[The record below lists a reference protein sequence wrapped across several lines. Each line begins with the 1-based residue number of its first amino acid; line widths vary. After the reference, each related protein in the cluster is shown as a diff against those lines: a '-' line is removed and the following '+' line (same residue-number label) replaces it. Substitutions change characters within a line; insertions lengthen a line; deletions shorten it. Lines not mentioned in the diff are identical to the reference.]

1 MDIVSSTEMTTDY
14 QSMSQDEADPLI
26 VPTPGGGGTKNGGE
40 EFTPKAIF
48 EDHFSL
54 EAPSDQIRF
63 RANAVRVYTSGTQQF
78 QIVETNDSL
87 KAKVVRISYMLHIT
101 PPA

>member
-1 MDIVSSTEMTTDY
+1 MDTLPGSDIVMTTDY
-14 QSMSQDEADPLI
+14 QSMSRDDEADPLI
-26 VPTPGGGGTKNGGE
+26 TPGGGGTKSGAATAQ

-54 EAPSDQIRF
+54 EAPSDQIRL
-63 RANAVRVYTSGTQQF
+63 RTNAVRVYTSGTQQF

-87 KAKVVRISYMLHIT
+87 KAKVVR
-101 PPA
+101 